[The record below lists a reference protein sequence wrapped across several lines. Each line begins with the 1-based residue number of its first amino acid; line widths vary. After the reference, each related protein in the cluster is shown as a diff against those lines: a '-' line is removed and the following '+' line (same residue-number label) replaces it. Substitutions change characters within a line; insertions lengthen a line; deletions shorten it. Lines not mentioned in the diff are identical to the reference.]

1 MKKRKIIK
9 TPPELVAKVARRTE
23 SLKAAGARRV
33 LVVYDEDSARLYE
46 DRAEGGIPPPR
57 ESA

>member
-1 MKKRKIIK
+1 MKKRRIVH

-23 SLKAAGARRV
+23 TLKASGARRV
-33 LVVYDEDSARLYE
+33 LVVYEQDSARMYE
-46 DRAEGGIPPPR
+46 DRAEDIPPPR